1 MKLSNICAL
10 YPTLNN
16 IFETRVKDAKFD
28 RVPIKARNFRDLKLG
43 VISLLRILDKY
54 KRLRRETRSALF
66 QALVVEHNF
75 QQAFNLLPKKYNLL
89 TRWVSTSFWADT
101 REVESFRSEMRTFA
115 AQLSDSQFLQD
126 LESTEDENLRPVAQ
140 EAKVLAQRELSSSI
154 DAVVKTLTHDV
165 LTMQQ
170 DLCAR
175 QAQLQLENEEREVL
189 KTALAEFVR
198 EINKKSTQGKSS

>member
-54 KRLRRETRSALF
+54 ERLRRETRLALF

>member
-10 YPTLNN
+10 YPTLNS

-75 QQAFNLLPKKYNLL
+75 QQAFNLLPKKYNVLP
-89 TRWVSTSFWADT
+89 RWALPWFWADT
-101 REVESFRSEMRTFA
+101 REAESFRSEMRTFA

-126 LESTEDENLRPVAQ
+126 LESTNDEDLRPAAQ
-140 EAKVLAQRELSSSI
+140 EAKALAQRELSSSI
-154 DAVVKTLTHDV
+154 DAVVENLTHDV
-165 LTMQQ
+165 LVMQQ
-170 DLCAR
+170 NLCAR
-175 QAQLQLENEEREVL
+175 QAQLQLDNEERGVL
-189 KTALAEFVR
+189 KMALVEFIR
-198 EINKKSTQGKSS
+198 EINKQSAQGQNS